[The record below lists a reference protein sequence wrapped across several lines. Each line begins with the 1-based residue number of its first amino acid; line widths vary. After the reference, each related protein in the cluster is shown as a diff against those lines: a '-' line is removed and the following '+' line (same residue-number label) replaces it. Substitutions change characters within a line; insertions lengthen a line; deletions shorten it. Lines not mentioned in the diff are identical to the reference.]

1 MLVFRGRARLVAVWV
16 TTSFALN
23 LAWEAVQLPLYTIF
37 SEGSAQSIVYAVTHC
52 TLGDVVI
59 ALACYVGAGL
69 AMRNVDWVRVRP
81 FGGTAVAV
89 VLGTAYTV
97 FSEWLNVSVRGS
109 WAYAASMPVILGI
122 GITPLLQWVVVPA
135 LSVAMIRR
143 LTLP

>member
-1 MLVFRGRARLVAVWV
+1 MLVFRGRARRVALWV
-16 TTSFALN
+16 ATSFALN

-37 SEGSAQSIVYAVTHC
+37 SEGSARSIVYAVTHC

-59 ALACYVGAGL
+59 ALACYAGAGV
-69 AMRNVDWVRVRP
+69 AMRNADWVRVRP

-109 WAYAASMPVILGI
+109 WTYAPSMPVILGI

-135 LSVAMIRR
+135 LSVAMMRR